1 MVIKVIY
8 QALHFI
14 LEKKNNKRLLMDYK
28 FAMVWLGYWES
39 TKYTTHLISML

>member
-8 QALHFI
+8 QALYFI
-14 LEKKNNKRLLMDYK
+14 LGKKKKRLLMDYK